1 MSEENVVLEDSVRVE
16 ERGGVKYLVLPG
28 GIEFAM
34 PNIEKKRVKIGEYRQ
49 LVDNLE
55 NHFRRLQ
62 IFGFHRIGLS
72 GFENIVEVVKS
83 SLQEL
88 ENSYC
93 NLAKPQYKEKA
104 DSLIKQ
110 VKEYLS
116 NLQ

>member
-34 PNIEKKRVKIGEYRQ
+34 PNIEKKRVRIGEYRQ
-49 LVDNLE
+49 LVSNLE

-62 IFGFHRIGLS
+62 AIRSRRGGLS
-72 GFENIVEVVKS
+72 GLESIVEVVKS

-93 NLAKPQYKEKA
+93 NLAKPQDKEKA
-104 DSLIKQ
+104 DSLIEQ